1 MSARRAGAGREAGAP
16 RLRYAPSPTGDP
28 HVGNIRT
35 ALWSWL
41 HARRYGGAFI
51 VRIEDTDQARA
62 VAGADERIL
71 ASLRWL
77 GLDWD
82 EGPDAGGPHAP
93 YVQSRRLPL
102 YRDAAERL
110 IAAGRAYRCF
120 DTPEQLA
127 AMRSEQRAQGRPVGY
142 DGRCRALSRQNSDAR
157 ASSGEPFVVRFRMPD
172 DGSTGFRDAIR
183 GDIRVENATLD
194 DFVILKSDGFP
205 TYHLAHVVDDHEMA
219 ITHVT
224 RGDEWIPST
233 PRHVRLIEAL
243 GWTPPAYVH
252 TPVIL
257 GPDGGKLSKR
267 HGARSVLEY
276 AEEGFLPD
284 ALFNFLAITGWSLDD
299 HTELISRDEL
309 IENFDIGDLVPNPA
323 VFDTTKLEWM
333 NGAYLRTV
341 DPARLADLFEER
353 LAQDLSGRAALPLER
368 PLVEATVPLARE
380 RIKRLSE
387 LAPLVDFLFTGEIVA
402 PEPETLLGKPYRGRR
417 PEAQRALGACCS
429 ALGALEGWTSEAIE
443 GALRALAAELDER
456 AGSLFM
462 LCRVAATGRPVTP
475 PLFETLELIGRE
487 RTLARLRSAQETLG
501 AQGPR

>member
-1 MSARRAGAGREAGAP
+1 MSAFAQSRGSVAGPP

-41 HARRYGGAFI
+41 HARRYGGSFI

-62 VAGADERIL
+62 VAGADDRIL

-77 GLDWD
+77 GIDWD
-82 EGPDAGGPHAP
+82 EGPEAGGPHSP
-93 YVQSRRLPL
+93 YVQSQRLPL
-102 YRDAAERL
+102 YRDAADRL

-127 AMRSEQRAQGRPVGY
+127 AMRAEQRAQGRPTGY
-142 DGRCRALSRQNSDAR
+142 DGRCRALPRETSDAR
-157 ASSGEPFVVRFRMPD
+157 ASSGESFVVRFRMPD
-172 DGSTGFRDAIR
+172 EGVTSFRDAIR
-183 GDIRVENATLD
+183 GEIRVENTTLD

-205 TYHLAHVVDDHEMA
+205 TYHLAHVVDDREMA

-243 GWTPPAYVH
+243 GWEPPVYVH

-276 AEEGFLPD
+276 AEDGFLPE
-284 ALFNFLAITGWSLDD
+284 ALLNFLAITGWALDD
-299 HTELISRDEL
+299 RTELISRAEL
-309 IENFDIGDLVPNPA
+309 IRHFDIGDLVPNPA
-323 VFDTTKLEWM
+323 VFDTQKLEWM
-333 NGAYLRTV
+333 NGAYLRTA
-341 DPARLADLFEER
+341 DETRLADLFEEQ
-353 LAQDLSGRAALPLER
+353 LARDLSDRVDLPLDR
-368 PLVEATVPLARE
+368 SLVEATVPLVRE
-380 RIKRLSE
+380 RIRRLTE
-387 LAPLVDFLFTGEIVA
+387 LTSLVDFLFTGEIAV
-402 PEPETLLGKPYRGRR
+402 PEATTLLGKPYRNR
-417 PEAQRALGACCS
+417 PAEARHALRSCHSQLAE
-429 ALGALEGWTSEAIE
+429 LETWASEPIE
-443 GALRALAAELDER
+443 GALRALAAELTER

-462 LCRVAATGRPVTP
+462 LCRVAVTGRAVTP
-475 PLFETLELIGRE
+475 PLFETMELVGRE
-487 RTLARLRSAQETLG
+487 RTLARLRSAEKTLP
-501 AQGPR
+501 A